1 MNSRPLTRVSDD
13 SDDSNP
19 LTPNHLLLL
28 RGNFSLPWALENEG
42 SFYKRKWLFAQ
53 HVVGQFWKRWLREYL
68 SVLHQRQKWLQPQ
81 PSLSVGDIVM
91 IADSNSPRGSWPI
104 AKVIEV
110 KPGRDNLVRSA
121 RVRTKT
127 TELVRPISKLVFL
140 EGVHYDS

>member
-1 MNSRPLTRVSDD
+1 MPVNRHNMDLPTFND

-42 SFYKRKWLFAQ
+42 SFI
-53 HVVGQFWKRWLREYL
+53 
-68 SVLHQRQKWLQPQ
+68 S
-81 PSLSVGDIVM
+81 
-91 IADSNSPRGSWPI
+91 
-104 AKVIEV
+104 
-110 KPGRDNLVRSA
+110 
-121 RVRTKT
+121 VRTKT